1 VNLFVFVDAHR
12 PWRSVKVAE
21 RRTAVDFA
29 ECMRD
34 LVDIHY
40 PAAKLIRV
48 VMDNLS
54 THGPGALYEAFPVSD
69 AHRILAAETLQSAF
83 PCKNP

>member
-1 VNLFVFVDAHR
+1 MKLFVFMDAHR
-12 PWRSVKVAE
+12 PWRWVKVTE
-21 RRTAVDFA
+21 RRAAVDFA

-40 PAAKLIRV
+40 PRAEVIRV

-54 THGPGALYEAFPVSD
+54 TYDP
-69 AHRILAAETLQSAF
+69 AHCTRRFRRKKPIAYR
-83 PCKNP
+83 NG